1 MNEKVIATHIK
12 GLLTALDLDPDT
24 DPELTGTPERVAKL
38 FFEEFNVP
46 QPTLVT
52 SLSDYDQMVMLTD
65 HQAWTRCPHHLE
77 RVKLWVTLGYI
88 PGTVDAKLLGVSKLA
103 RLVDWC
109 CSGLHLQEDVTNLIL
124 CRLDELLSPSGCGCL
139 ITGKHLCLSAR
150 GIRSSGVIRTSALAG
165 NFREGR
171 VRSEFLRLAHGK

>member
-12 GLLTALDLDPDT
+12 GLLTALDLDPDA
-24 DPELTGTPERVAKL
+24 DPELLRTPERVAKL
-38 FFEEFNVP
+38 FYEEFNVP
-46 QPTLVT
+46 QPALVT
-52 SLSDYDQMVMLTD
+52 SLSSYDHLVVLTD

-77 RVKLWVTLGYI
+77 RVKLWVTLGYL
-88 PGTVDAKLLGVSKLA
+88 PDKRLLGVSKLA

-124 CRLDELLSPSGCGCL
+124 DRLQGLLHPAGCGCL

-150 GIRSSGVIRTSALAG
+150 GPRSTGVIRTSALAG

-171 VRSEFLRLAHGK
+171 VRSEFLRLAHGA